1 MNNIE
6 LYHHGIKGMKWG
18 VRRYQNKDGS
28 LTLAGMRRYGEDN
41 TRTLKEGT
49 EIQNISRRS
58 LSSTKNSK
66 TNRLY
71 AAYTDA
77 DKAYYTD
84 MMANFQYDGK
94 GYKNT
99 FMVKKD
105 IRIASEKEVV
115 NTIAEMFKDN
125 PREVS
130 KMMATAYN
138 AVNMPL
144 LFSKSENGFRRKLEE
159 MNRDPN
165 SSKSLKIGREFLQT
179 IPMTTKTSSMAD
191 DFYARMVKKG
201 FDAVLDTNDAYGLSR
216 TQDPLI
222 IFNMEKLGDVHSV
235 KLTKSD
241 LDSVLEYTSTKDFK
255 MKKKDTNNIA
265 HSLT

>member
-1 MNNIE
+1 MNSVE
-6 LYHHGIKGMKWG
+6 LYHHGVKGQKWG

-28 LTLAGMRRYGEDN
+28 LTLAGLRRYGEDN

-49 EIQNISRRS
+49 EIQNISRRALS
-58 LSSTKNSK
+58 LTKNSK
-66 TNRLY
+66 ANRLY

-77 DKAYYTD
+77 DKVNYTD
-84 MMANFQYDGK
+84 MMGNFQYDGK
-94 GYKNT
+94 GYKNI

-105 IRIASEKEVV
+105 IKIASEKEAV

-144 LFSKSENGFRRKLEE
+144 LFSKSEKGFRRKLEE
-159 MNRDPN
+159 LNNDPG
-165 SSKSLKIGREFLQT
+165 SRKSLKIGREFLQT

-201 FDAVLDTNDAYGLSR
+201 FDAVLDTNDAYGLSA

-222 IFNMEKLGDVHSV
+222 IFNMEKLGNVHSV

-241 LDSVLEYTSTKDFK
+241 LDSVFEYTSSKEFK
-255 MKKKDTNNIA
+255 LRKKSTDSIA
-265 HSLT
+265 HSIY